1 VLCRVWPLLTG
12 LVLLLLALDVKLIHL
27 ARAWVKQ
34 NVALGPFKFRDGL
47 ESYADIDSKKK
58 GVELWPFSPGVRRL
72 HRRLDR
78 LPVGGR
84 GTRLHRLAVPV
95 SDVRPVLADDVAAHV
110 APIGL
115 ALVLEAVEVRELLHR
130 VGGRHGL
137 RLERRR
143 RGGGRRRG
151 HERRD
156 GVDRRSGGSLP
167 SLGGCHL
174 LLARGLRLLAEGRAR
189 LLLGGLADR
198 PRVRRSPLDLRLAR
212 RSHLRLL
219 GRRPPLEG
227 GEDVLVGPL
236 IVGLLLLEEGAEL
249 LADGG
254 GCLVVRVR
262 ALDEGADAL
271 RELDPDVRLLRL
283 GVRVLHLLGLHA
295 LERRKGHALS
305 AEGGLER
312 RQLRLERRDGAEER
326 LGCDDCGAHSVVS
339 LTCCLSWSYV

>member
-1 VLCRVWPLLTG
+1 MAFC
-12 LVLLLLALDVKLIHL
+12 
-27 ARAWVKQ
+27 
-34 NVALGPFKFRDGL
+34 LG
-47 ESYADIDSKKK
+47 A
-58 GVELWPFSPGVRRL
+58 RRL

-84 GTRLHRLAVPV
+84 GARLHRLAVPV
-95 SDVRPVLADDVAAHV
+95 PDVRPVLGDDVAAHV

-151 HERRD
+151 RERRD
-156 GVDRRSGGSLP
+156 GVDRRGGGGLA
-167 SLGGCHL
+167 SLGGGHL
-174 LLARGLRLLAEGRAR
+174 LLARGLGLLAERATR

-198 PRVRRSPLDLRLAR
+198 ARVRRRALGLRLAR
-212 RSHLRLL
+212 GSHLRLL
-219 GRRPPLEG
+219 GRGPPIEG
-227 GEDVLVGPL
+227 RDDLLVGPL
-236 IVGLLLLEEGAEL
+236 IVRLLLLEEGAEL

-254 GCLVVRVR
+254 GRLVVGVR
-262 ALDEGADAL
+262 ALDERAHAL
-271 RELDPDVRLLRL
+271 RELDPDVCLLRL
-283 GVRVLHLLGLHA
+283 GVRVLHLLDLPA
-295 LERRKGHALS
+295 LEGRKGNALS

-339 LTCCLSWSYV
+339 LTCCLSWGV